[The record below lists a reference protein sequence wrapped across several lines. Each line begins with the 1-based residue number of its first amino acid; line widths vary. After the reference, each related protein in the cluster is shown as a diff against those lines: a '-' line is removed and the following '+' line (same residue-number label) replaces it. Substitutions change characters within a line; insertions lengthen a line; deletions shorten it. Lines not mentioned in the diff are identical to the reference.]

1 MPGGEVFTAPHE
13 DSIEGFVAFEYPAV
27 YGGYEVEGVK
37 LVFKRGEVVEASATR
52 GAEFLKK
59 MLDVDEGAKRV
70 GEIAFGLNYDI
81 TRFTKE
87 ILFDEKLGAQYT
99 WLLEQ
104 HTLRQVVKTFHLYT
118 GTWLK
123 T

>member
-1 MPGGEVFTAPHE
+1 M
-13 DSIEGFVAFEYPAV
+13 

-87 ILFDEKLGAQYT
+87 ILFDEKFGGTIHMALGAAY
-99 WLLEQ
+99 
-104 HTLRQVVKTFHLYT
+104 
-118 GTWLK
+118 LK
-123 T
+123 TGGKNVSSIHWDMVKDMRKGKVFADKDLVYENGQFLKDLA